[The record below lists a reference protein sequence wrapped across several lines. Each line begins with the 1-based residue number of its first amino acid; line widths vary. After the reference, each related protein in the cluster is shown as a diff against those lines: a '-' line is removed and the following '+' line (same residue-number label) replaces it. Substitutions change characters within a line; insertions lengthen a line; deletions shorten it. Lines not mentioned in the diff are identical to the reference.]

1 MCDGGVNVFH
11 SLRFGSPGEDVP
23 PDREC
28 SVCPEAELFIS
39 VLEAGVRAL
48 GLPVPSVRAPAET
61 VPRDSTAPVR
71 VRPAVTGEKWLC
83 CIDCCRCDV
92 CCWNDSGCD
101 VLCVPKKCCDA
112 LLRIVDEAAARPL
125 ADKLARVGT
134 TGRLPVIIRAPL
146 NCA

>member
-1 MCDGGVNVFH
+1 M
-11 SLRFGSPGEDVP
+11 P
-23 PDREC
+23 
-28 SVCPEAELFIS
+28 LFIS
-39 VLEAGVRAL
+39 LPGAVVLAL
-48 GLPVPSVRAPAET
+48 GFPAAAGDADRDSIEPGPVARAPA
-61 VPRDSTAPVR
+61 A
-71 VRPAVTGEKWLC
+71 TGEKWLC
-83 CIDCCRCDV
+83 CMDCCRCAV